1 MPLTAPSGPRV
12 GRGVVRVDPGDWSV
26 HPLATRPYS
35 RPIDVGFHPGDG
47 ALYVLDF
54 GRFEMTE
61 RGVDA
66 EAATGGLWRLAPELL
81 VSPGAAP
88 S

>member
-1 MPLTAPSGPRV
+1 M
-12 GRGVVRVDPGDWSV
+12 VRVDPGDWSV
-26 HPLATRPYS
+26 HPLPSVPYL

-47 ALYVLDF
+47 ALHVLDF

-61 RGVDA
+61 RGVEA
-66 EAATGGLWRLAPELL
+66 EPATGSLWRLPALELL
-81 VSPGAAP
+81 LSPSGER